1 MAYQHTIGGE
11 RWQFSDLR
19 EVMAKATPL
28 RSGDALAGVAATSA
42 VERMAARLCLADIPL
57 SRFLS
62 EALIPYES
70 DEGGRGRH
78 SP

>member
-42 VERMAARLCLADIPL
+42 VERMAARLSLADIPL

-62 EALIPYES
+62 EALIPVSYT
-70 DEGGRGRH
+70 H
-78 SP
+78 LTLPTKA